1 MNPNWRRFAPLGLVL
16 SLVAAIAAVGFY
28 LVQNKFDLYVQVS
41 LGLVVIGLALY
52 AMLAPD
58 RVRQLLTGR
67 QARYGSNALVLSLA
81 FIGIVVIINYLVYQ
95 NPKRWDLTED
105 KQYTLAPETIS
116 ALESL
121 QEPVTAKAFY
131 TARLDTTRTKDLL
144 EQYKYYS
151 KDKFTYSFID
161 PESDPVAA
169 EQAQV
174 TRDGTVILTMG
185 DLSEPVT
192 VVSEEEI
199 TGALVRLISPEERV
213 VYFLSGHGE
222 YNPDDTGE
230 RSYSQVK
237 KTLVSKNYQVKTLNL
252 LSTNQVPSDAKVIV
266 IAGPRQPVS
275 QGEVDLLNQ
284 YVSGGGALIVMEEPV
299 IMTEFGDAIDPLADY
314 LNQDWG
320 ILLGQNMI
328 VDLTSNQPFAPY
340 AAQYGNHAITQK
352 LQQVASQ
359 FPTTRSVTVEA
370 QVENVSPVELILTAS
385 QSWAETNMAGLE
397 ANQIQFDEGE
407 DLQGPV
413 SLAVVAENFNHG
425 GRLVVFG
432 DADFAIDA
440 NFFAYAN
447 GDLLISSIDWAAG
460 QEALISLT
468 PKNSTQRLLMPPD
481 RLTTQL
487 MLLGIVVL
495 LPGLALIWGIV
506 VWVQR
511 RRRG

>member
-16 SLVAAIAAVGFY
+16 ALVAALAAIGFY

-52 AMLAPD
+52 AMLDPD
-58 RVRQLLTGR
+58 RIRQLLTGR

-81 FIGIVVIINYLVYQ
+81 FVGIVVMVNYLVFQ
-95 NPKRWDLTED
+95 NSKRWDLTED
-105 KQYTLAPETIS
+105 KQYTLAPETIA

-121 QEPVTAKAFY
+121 EEPVIAKAFY
-131 TARLDTTRTKDLL
+131 TARLDATRTKDLL

-151 KDKFTYSFID
+151 NDKFDYSFID

-169 EQAQV
+169 EQARV
-174 TRDGTVILTMG
+174 TRDGTVVLNMG
-185 DLSEPVT
+185 IRSEPVT
-192 VVSEEEI
+192 AVSEQEI
-199 TGALVRLISPEERV
+199 TAGLVRLISPEERV
-213 VYFLSGHGE
+213 VYFLTGHGE
-222 YNPDDTGE
+222 YSPEDTGD
-230 RSYSQVK
+230 RAYSQVK
-237 KTLVSKNYQVKTLNL
+237 STLESKNYQVKMLNL
-252 LSTNQVPSDAKVIV
+252 LSTNLIPEDADVIV
-266 IAGPRQPVS
+266 VPGPRKPVS
-275 QGEVDLLNQ
+275 QAEVDLLSQFASN
-284 YVSGGGALIVMEEPV
+284 GGALIVMQEPI
-299 IMTEFGDAIDPLADY
+299 IMTEFGEAADPMAGY
-314 LNQDWG
+314 LTESWG

-340 AAQYGNHAITQK
+340 AASYGEHAITRK

-359 FPTTRSVTVEA
+359 FPTARSVTIDA
-370 QVENVSPVELILTAS
+370 QVENVSPVELVLTAS
-385 QSWAETNMAGLE
+385 QSWAETDMVGLE
-397 ANQIQFDEGE
+397 TNQIQFDQAA

-440 NFFAYAN
+440 NYFAYAN
-447 GDLLISSIDWAAG
+447 GDLLISSVDWAAG

-487 MLLGIVVL
+487 MLLGIVFL
-495 LPGLALIWGIV
+495 IPALALVWGIV

>member
-1 MNPNWRRFAPLGLVL
+1 MNPNWRRFAPFGLVL
-16 SLVAAIAAVGFY
+16 SLIAAIAAVGFY
-28 LVQNKFDLYVQVS
+28 LVQNKFDLYVQIS

-81 FIGIVVIINYLVYQ
+81 FVGIVVIVNYLVFQ

-105 KQYTLAPETIS
+105 KQYTLAPETIA

-121 QEPVTAKAFY
+121 EEPVEAKAFY

-151 KDKFTYSFID
+151 KEKFSYTFID

-192 VVSEEEI
+192 VVSEQEI

-213 VYFLSGHGE
+213 VYFLTGHGE
-222 YNPDDTGE
+222 YSPEDTGD
-230 RSYSQVK
+230 RSYAQVK
-237 KTLVSKNYQVKTLNL
+237 KTLESKNYQVKMLNL
-252 LSTNQVPSDAKVIV
+252 LSTNQVPQDAKVIV
-266 IAGPRQPVS
+266 VPGPRQPVS
-275 QGEVDLLNQ
+275 PAEVDLLSQ
-284 YVSGGGALIVMEEPV
+284 YVDSGGALIVMEEPI
-299 IMTEFGDAIDPLADY
+299 IMTEFGDSEDPLAEY
-314 LNQDWG
+314 LIQNWG
-320 ILLGQNMI
+320 VMLGQNMI

-359 FPTTRSVTVEA
+359 FPTTRSVTIET
-370 QVENVSPVELILTAS
+370 QVDNVSPVELILTAS
-385 QSWAETNMAGLE
+385 QSWAETDMVGLE
-397 ANQIQFDEGE
+397 TNQIQFDQDA

-413 SLAVVAENFNHG
+413 SLAVVAENFNNG
-425 GRLVVFG
+425 GRLVAFG

-440 NFFAYAN
+440 NYFAYAN

-468 PKNSTQRLLMPPD
+468 PKDSTQRLLMPPD

-495 LPGLALIWGIV
+495 LPALALIWGIV